1 MVRFACLRQI
11 SVGVSLAMNR
21 GLGGKA
27 VDHESYLVDMET
39 TVRDVLIVV
48 EGAVVAV
55 YVAIRCRSVD
65 YVAVGA

>member
-27 VDHESYLVDMET
+27 VDHESYLADMET
-39 TVRDVLIVV
+39 TVWGVFIVAAR
-48 EGAVVAV
+48 AVVAV
-55 YVAIRCRSVD
+55 HVATRCRSVVC
-65 YVAVGA
+65 VAVGA